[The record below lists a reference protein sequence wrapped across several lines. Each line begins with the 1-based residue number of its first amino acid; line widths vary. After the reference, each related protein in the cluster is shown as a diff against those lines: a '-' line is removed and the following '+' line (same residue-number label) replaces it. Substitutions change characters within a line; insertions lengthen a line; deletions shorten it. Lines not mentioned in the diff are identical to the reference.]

1 MNPPLEQ
8 EDTKPQSTTT
18 SSSPESRPQGPVVLD
33 EINTKLGKIQ
43 TSLDSL
49 ASTSATTG
57 ADVQL
62 LNSAVTKS
70 LEEFQKTAQQY
81 KLNIDDLGAMV
92 HYIADLQ
99 VAPKLGGDMKD
110 RIERLYNAIKKIKAR
125 EDYTGT
131 RIAGMDYVDYVLGD
145 RKSIIS

>member
-8 EDTKPQSTTT
+8 EDTKPQPKTT
-18 SSSPESRPQGPVVLD
+18 SSSPESRPQEPLVLD
-33 EINTKLGKIQ
+33 EVNAKLGKIQ

-70 LEEFQKTAQQY
+70 LEEFQKTDKWKNECY
-81 KLNIDDLGAMV
+81 KWEKEAM
-92 HYIADLQ
+92 AME
-99 VAPKLGGDMKD
+99 AS
-110 RIERLYNAIKKIKAR
+110 R
-125 EDYTGT
+125 ESNVRTEH
-131 RIAGMDYVDYVLGD
+131 
-145 RKSIIS
+145 